1 MKHSLS
7 QPPRIDA
14 GLFFLRLTA
23 CLLLL
28 HVHGLPKI
36 FHFSEELTR
45 IEDPFGLGAYMS
57 LLPAI
62 FAEVVCPLFIL
73 LGVFTRLAC
82 LPIIGVLLV
91 AMVFV
96 HPDWSV
102 AEGQFGWLLLIIF
115 TTLALT
121 GAGRWR
127 LFSAESAEVSRGAD

>member
-14 GLFFLRLTA
+14 GLFFLRLTG

-28 HVHGLPKI
+28 HVHGLPKV

-45 IEDPFGLGAYMS
+45 IEDPFGLGAYFS
-57 LLPAI
+57 LLAAI
-62 FAEVVCPLFIL
+62 VAEVVCPLFIL

-91 AMVFV
+91 AMLFV
-96 HPDWSV
+96 HPGWSI

-121 GAGRWR
+121 GPGRWR
-127 LFSAESAEVSRGAD
+127 VFGGVSEVVHGAG

>member
-1 MKHSLS
+1 MKNSLS

-14 GLFFLRLTA
+14 GLFFLRLTG

-28 HVHGLPKI
+28 HVHGLPKV

-45 IEDPFGLGAYMS
+45 IEDPFGLGPYMS

-96 HPDWSV
+96 HPNWSI

-121 GAGRWR
+121 GPGRWR
-127 LFSAESAEVSRGAD
+127 LFSAGFPEVSRGAG